1 MSRLRNVTGVDTMHT
16 SHKKSV
22 QPRMNR
28 VINAGKS
35 DTFPK
40 RAEVGKV
47 LLTCWVKQTI
57 RETNI
62 PVMRKVLKVLAS
74 LEINR
79 INDNQNPG
87 EKDEWCEFLKVG
99 NSTLF
104 CQLDTGAYASVINTT
119 QLRQIAPNA
128 PIKKTKKTL
137 VSYNQHQI
145 KPKGYVTLPVRF
157 KDKKLNVN
165 FYVIDSKQ
173 KPILSGKVCQ
183 ALELVQRVHKI
194 DVNLK
199 ELLNQ
204 HPGLQKASGVMPGTY
219 SIKIDPTATP
229 VVHGPRR
236 QPTALIPSS

>member
-28 VINAGKS
+28 VIRAGKL
-35 DTFPK
+35 DTLLK
-40 RAEVGKV
+40 CAEVVNVSNEIDYSGDEYSSV
-47 LLTCWVKQTI
+47 EEGAERDLQLLHV
-57 RETNI
+57 
-62 PVMRKVLKVLAS
+62 AS

-137 VSYNQHQI
+137 VSYSQHQI

-157 KDKKLNVN
+157 KDKKLNVT
-165 FYVIDSKQ
+165 SM
-173 KPILSGKVCQ
+173 L
-183 ALELVQRVHKI
+183 
-194 DVNLK
+194 
-199 ELLNQ
+199 
-204 HPGLQKASGVMPGTY
+204 
-219 SIKIDPTATP
+219 
-229 VVHGPRR
+229 
-236 QPTALIPSS
+236 